1 MRYHTWP
8 PRLFRADFGS
18 AQTGPSAEPDSLAA
32 GTDERRSGVPF
43 PHLEHFRA
51 HDATRT
57 PPTLLPRYSH
67 EVTMR
72 NDEIG
77 TWSGLTH
84 STPQF
89 RKNIHQ
95 LQAANAA
102 VARHVASVEP
112 PSTTPNARV
121 NSISSST
128 PAAISPS
135 GDVSGLPLNPGSGSP
150 GAANLFADSGLGG
163 QAAQLTCR
171 SLNVAPHVFAVRRS
185 FSGAAG
191 LVCPSPKPAC
201 SESRFHRE
209 WLRVAWPPCVP
220 RYPAPLSHGSRRA
233 SAPRQWEK
241 APWRRTRPRPKV
253 A

>member
-1 MRYHTWP
+1 MR
-8 PRLFRADFGS
+8 
-18 AQTGPSAEPDSLAA
+18 
-32 GTDERRSGVPF
+32 V
-43 PHLEHFRA
+43 PHLEHFLVY
-51 HDATRT
+51 DATRI

-72 NDEIG
+72 SDEIG

-84 STPQF
+84 ITPQF

-135 GDVSGLPLNPGSGSP
+135 GDVSGLSLNPGSGSP
-150 GAANLFADSGLGG
+150 GAANLFADGGLGG
-163 QAAQLTCR
+163 QAAQLTCKC
-171 SLNVAPHVFAVRRS
+171 LNVAPLVSAV
-185 FSGAAG
+185 SGG
-191 LVCPSPKPAC
+191 LS
-201 SESRFHRE
+201 
-209 WLRVAWPPCVP
+209 
-220 RYPAPLSHGSRRA
+220 PAPLA
-233 SAPRQWEK
+233 
-241 APWRRTRPRPKV
+241 
-253 A
+253 